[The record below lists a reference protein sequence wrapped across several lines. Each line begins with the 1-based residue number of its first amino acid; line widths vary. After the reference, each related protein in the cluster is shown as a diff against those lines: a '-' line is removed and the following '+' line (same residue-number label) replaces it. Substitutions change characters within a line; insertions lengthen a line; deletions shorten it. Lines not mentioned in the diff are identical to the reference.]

1 MKRFEY
7 TPEQYLDNVKE
18 RIKSIVADKL
28 GFDLEETEEVKDGS
42 RLINDL
48 GTDELDLIEIVMD
61 VEKEFNISLP
71 DEELWKI
78 MDDGDFT
85 FGKFVCLIKEI
96 IK

>member
-1 MKRFEY
+1 MKKFEY
-7 TPEQYLDNVKE
+7 TPEQYIDKVKE
-18 RIKSIVADKL
+18 IIKSIVADKITL
-28 GFDLEETEEVKDGS
+28 DLEEIKDGS
-42 RLINDL
+42 RLINDF
-48 GTDELDLIEIVMD
+48 GIDELDLMEIAMD